1 MTQPDTQASPLDLT
15 LPDAPHALE
24 RVAAGE
30 VEAPPGSLPSDDTTT
45 NPDDLWTRR
54 AGLHHLHRFAQSRNV
69 NPWGMLGCV
78 LARVVASTPPAL
90 VTPPLIGGD
99 GSLNM
104 FIALVANSG
113 GGKGATLAA
122 ARAAVTVT
130 STGGFPVDVPEVNSG
145 TGEGLIRLFM
155 PPPPP
160 KKDEVPVPTITRA
173 LVNESEVS
181 NLAALDDRSGAT
193 VVPTLLKMWSGE
205 QAGFTNAHAD
215 TRTNIEAHTYRLG
228 MVTQV
233 QPTNA
238 PAILKHEGSGLPQ
251 RYVWLPAWIEDG
263 EEWVQED
270 VPPLQVQVPIPHER
284 TVMELPESV
293 VRYVVADYRAR
304 GARAFDVDA
313 DPLEGHRNML
323 QIKLACGMALLD
335 GRAGVTLEDW
345 ELARL
350 VMVKHMDTLG
360 LVRSQLAAKT
370 RREAEQR
377 GERERA
383 AKLEHQ
389 ARLEQRARDHVVR
402 HLERGDGAT
411 KVAACRYGAK
421 GDIRKLVPDVFE
433 VLEAEGLLQVTGEG
447 TQAVAAVVGPMGLD
461 RVREWSNR
469 SN

>member
-1 MTQPDTQASPLDLT
+1 MTHLDTQTSPLDFT
-15 LPDAPHALE
+15 PPPAPTELE
-24 RVAAGE
+24 RVASGE
-30 VEAPPGSLPSDDTTT
+30 VEAPSGALPSDDTTT

-54 AGLHHLHRFAQSRNV
+54 AGLQHLRRFAQSRNV

-78 LARVVASTPPAL
+78 LARVVASTPPTL

-99 GSLNM
+99 GSLNT

-113 GGKGATLAA
+113 GGKGAVMQA
-122 ARAAVTVT
+122 ARDAVAVT
-130 STGGFPVDVPEVNSG
+130 STGGFPVDVPEFPGG
-145 TGEGLIRLFM
+145 TGEGLVRRYV

-160 KKDEVPVPTITRA
+160 KKDEQPRPTITRA

-181 NLAALDDRSGAT
+181 NLEALGGRQGAT
-193 VVPTLLKMWSGE
+193 LVPTLLKMWSGE
-205 QAGFTNAHAD
+205 QAGFTNSSEE
-215 TRTNIEAHTYRLG
+215 TTTNIEAHTYRLA
-228 MVTQV
+228 MITQV
-233 QPTNA
+233 QPSNA
-238 PAILKHEGSGLPQ
+238 PAILKYEGSGLPQ

-263 EEWVQED
+263 TEWVNED
-270 VPPLQVQVPIPHER
+270 VDPLQVQVPNQHER
-284 TVMELPESV
+284 TVMTLPDSV
-293 VRYVVADYRAR
+293 AHYVVADYHAR
-304 GARAFDVDA
+304 GARSFDVDA

-335 GRAGVTLEDW
+335 GRATVNLEDW

-360 LVRSQLAAKT
+360 LVRSQLAAKAN
-370 RREAEQR
+370 REAQRR

-383 AKLEHQ
+383 AKLEQ
-389 ARLEQRARDHVVR
+389 QERLEQRARDHVVR
-402 HLERGDGAT
+402 HLERSEGTANM
-411 KVAACRYGAK
+411 AACRYGAK

-433 VLEAEGLLQVTGEG
+433 VLEAEGLIQVSDEG
-447 TQAVAAVVGPMGLD
+447 TKAVAAVVGPEGLD